1 MPKTDCG
8 DDPEPCERTP
18 AGPLFVPVRPGPAG
32 CAARMFRT
40 PLGDRTAVG
49 FTTRDRLAAT
59 LGPDQAWISLA
70 EPALR
75 ALAAPLGVTT
85 VTVDPQLSAPAVT
98 RTTRSWRVR
107 DVSVTGAAVV
117 ADALALWIG

>member
-1 MPKTDCG
+1 MAKTDRG

-32 CAARMFRT
+32 CAARRFRT

-49 FTTRDRLAAT
+49 F
-59 LGPDQAWISLA
+59 
-70 EPALR
+70 
-75 ALAAPLGVTT
+75 
-85 VTVDPQLSAPAVT
+85 
-98 RTTRSWRVR
+98 TTRSWRVR